1 MCFLLVQKEKQW
13 YNVLNCYL
21 IFVLA
26 GGEMNGKIK
35 MKGQL
40 KIYMQFPILLGTL
53 LIIMNIAVFTVSVK
67 AGALVSVFVAAY
79 ILIVVF
85 LYFHSRAG
93 IMNVLIS
100 FATQYGQVQMLSL
113 IQILLLYKC
122 KC

>member
-1 MCFLLVQKEKQW
+1 M
-13 YNVLNCYL
+13 
-21 IFVLA
+21 
-26 GGEMNGKIK
+26 KIK

-85 LYFHSRAG
+85 YFS
-93 IMNVLIS
+93 
-100 FATQYGQVQMLSL
+100 
-113 IQILLLYKC
+113 
-122 KC
+122 